1 MKLPQFD
8 IFPDGRLYLKT
19 FLDREDTAF
28 YSVTVIV
35 RDKGTPSRSST
46 AMVVVYVTDE
56 NDNPPL
62 FDSKNYV
69 FELRENE
76 PAGTIIGRIGSLH

>member
-1 MKLPQFD
+1 M
-8 IFPDGRLYLKT
+8 
-19 FLDREDTAF
+19 
-28 YSVTVIV
+28 VIV
-35 RDKGTPSRSST
+35 SDKGTPTRSST

-76 PAGTIIGRIGSLH
+76 PAGTIIGRIGSLP